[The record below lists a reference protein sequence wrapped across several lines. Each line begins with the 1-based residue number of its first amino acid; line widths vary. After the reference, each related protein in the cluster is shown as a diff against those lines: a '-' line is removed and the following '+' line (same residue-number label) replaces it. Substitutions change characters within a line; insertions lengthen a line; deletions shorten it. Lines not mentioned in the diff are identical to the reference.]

1 LSVIPHP
8 PTLIIAGPTGVG
20 KSRLGMAVALRTR
33 GEIIVADSMQVYR
46 RMDIGTG
53 KPSLADRGAVPHH
66 LVDLCDP
73 REQFSAFEFARL
85 ARLRVTEARA
95 RGGVPILVGGTGLY
109 LRAFLKGQLSG
120 PSGDPTVRARLRAQ
134 AARSG
139 SASLHARLREL
150 DPTSADRIRPGD
162 LFRIIRAL
170 ELHELAG
177 KPASAIRPGLWDLA
191 EDAASACFLLV
202 LMRDRQELY
211 RLIDARAERMWEAG
225 LLEETRTLLDAGYAA
240 DLRPL
245 QALGYRQAVA
255 VLQGRMGEAEAL
267 AEMQR
272 ATRNYAKRQVTW
284 FRREPAAEWVTVQGD
299 AWVEPL
305 AAAVLARLAHRGP
318 AAGPLR
324 DRDQS
329 ARASDRP

>member
-1 LSVIPHP
+1 
-8 PTLIIAGPTGVG
+8 
-20 KSRLGMAVALRTR
+20 MAVAARAR

-46 RMDIGTG
+46 GMDIGTG
-53 KPSLADRGAVPHH
+53 KPSRADREAVPHH
-66 LVDLCDP
+66 LVDICDP

-85 ARLRVTEARA
+85 ARRRVGEVRA
-95 RGGVPILVGGTGLY
+95 RGGLPVLVGGTGLY

-120 PSGDPTVRARLRAQ
+120 PSGDPAVRAQLRAQ
-134 AARSG
+134 AACAG
-139 SASLHARLREL
+139 SAGLHARLREL

-177 KPASAIRPGLWDLA
+177 KPASAMRPGLWDLS
-191 EDAASACFLLV
+191 EDAASACLLLV

-225 LLEETRTLLDAGYAA
+225 LLRETRTLLDAGYAA

-255 VLQGRMGEAEAL
+255 VLQGRIGEAEAV
-267 AEMQR
+267 ADMQR

-284 FRREPAAEWVTVQGD
+284 FRREPAAEWVTVEGD
-299 AWVEPL
+299 EWVEAL
-305 AAAVLARLAHRGP
+305 AAAVLARLAHSG
-318 AAGPLR
+318 AAAEPLR
-324 DRDQS
+324 DREQP